1 MATTK
6 QQLNVQVT
14 AAAKQMAK
22 TCATAH
28 QKSLNAWIE
37 IAIREQA
44 AKDRKRFNL
53 DAMNKALKKVA
64 RQYLPGKVATEEQM
78 LAMAQRVAAE
88 DTEEGFTVEH
98 HTGSPTM
105 PRRRSTAARSRSR

>member
-6 QQLNVQVT
+6 EQMNVQVT
-14 AAAKQMAK
+14 AATKQLAK

-28 QKSLNAWIE
+28 QKSLNGWIE

-44 AKDRKRFNL
+44 ARDRKTFNL

-64 RQYLPGKVATEEQM
+64 RQYLPGKVATQAQM

-88 DTEEGFTVEH
+88 DTGEGFTVER
-98 HTGSPTM
+98 HTESPKA
-105 PRRRSTAARSRSR
+105 PRRRIPSARSRSR

>member
-1 MATTK
+1 MATPK
-6 QQLNVQVT
+6 EQMNVQVT
-14 AAAKQMAK
+14 AAAKQLAK

-28 QKSLNAWIE
+28 QKSLNVWIE

-44 AKDRKRFNL
+44 ARDRKTFNL

-64 RQYLPGKVATEEQM
+64 RQYLPGKVATEAQM

-88 DTEEGFTVEH
+88 DSEEGFTVERH
-98 HTGSPTM
+98 RESSPA
-105 PRRRSTAARSRSR
+105 PRRRTQSARTRSR

>member
-1 MATTK
+1 MATAK
-6 QQLNVQVT
+6 EQMNVQVT
-14 AAAKQMAK
+14 TATKHLAK

-44 AKDRKRFNL
+44 ARDGKTFNL

-64 RQYLPGKVATEEQM
+64 RQYLPGKAATQAQM

-98 HTGSPTM
+98 HTESSPA
-105 PRRRSTAARSRSR
+105 PRRRTQARSRSR

>member
-6 QQLNVQVT
+6 EQMNVQVT
-14 AAAKQMAK
+14 AAAKQLAK

-37 IAIREQA
+37 IAILEQA
-44 AKDRKRFNL
+44 AKDERTFNL

-64 RQYLPGKVATEEQM
+64 RQYLPGKVATQAQM

-98 HTGSPTM
+98 HTESPPA
-105 PRRRSTAARSRSR
+105 PRRGTKSARSRSR

>member
-1 MATTK
+1 MANTK
-6 QQLNVQVT
+6 EQMNVQIT
-14 AAAKQMAK
+14 PAAKSLAK

-28 QKSLNAWIE
+28 QKSLNVWIE

-44 AKDRKRFNL
+44 ARDKKTFNL

-64 RQYLPGKVATEEQM
+64 RQYLPGKAATQAQM
-78 LAMAQRVAAE
+78 LEMAQRVAAE

-98 HTGSPTM
+98 YTESLPAPKRGAK
-105 PRRRSTAARSRSR
+105 STRSRG

>member
-6 QQLNVQVT
+6 EQMNVQVT
-14 AAAKQMAK
+14 AAAKQLAK

-44 AKDRKRFNL
+44 AKDRKTFNL
-53 DAMNKALKKVA
+53 DAMNRALKKVA
-64 RQYLPGKVATEEQM
+64 KQYLPGKVATQAQM

-88 DTEEGFTVEH
+88 DTEEGFTVEL
-98 HTGSPTM
+98 HTESPTA
-105 PRRRSTAARSRSR
+105 PRRGTKSARSRSR

>member
-6 QQLNVQVT
+6 EQMNVQVT
-14 AAAKQMAK
+14 TAAKQLAK

-28 QKSLNAWIE
+28 QKSLNVWVE
-37 IAIREQA
+37 IAIREKA
-44 AKDRKRFNL
+44 ARDRKTFNL
-53 DAMNKALKKVA
+53 DAMNNALKKVA
-64 RQYLPGKVATEEQM
+64 RQYLPGKVATHAQM

-98 HTGSPTM
+98 YTESLPGPKRGTK
-105 PRRRSTAARSRSR
+105 STRSRSR